1 MLCYSIYIFAQNY
14 KRYIIKNDLW
24 IIELEILNF
33 HKRDKILYQLDPL
46 NIHISMNFIEKWP
59 NIFTK
64 MFA

>member
-46 NIHISMNFIEKWP
+46 NIYQ
-59 NIFTK
+59 
-64 MFA
+64 